1 MAQRF
6 FRPGTELPIDRAILI
21 TFPGQRA
28 LDIAHS
34 RTGFV
39 FSLIRVRRGRIIIR
53 GIRAVVVIVR
63 AVVRAVGIEPVAVRI
78 EKERIVDEPK
88 AVVEM
93 ATMPVPMMI
102 APAVPVPVPAAGVM
116 SRDDVSISLTQP
128 LRTISGRS
136 GSRRELRIR
145 A

>member
-6 FRPGTELPIDRAILI
+6 FRPGAELPVDRTIVI

-28 LDIAHS
+28 LDIAHA

-78 EKERIVDEPK
+78 EKKRIVDEPE
-88 AVVEM
+88 AVPEM
-93 ATMPVPMMI
+93 ATMPMPGMVAYPVPM
-102 APAVPVPVPAAGVM
+102 PLPV
-116 SRDDVSISLTQP
+116 
-128 LRTISGRS
+128 
-136 GSRRELRIR
+136 
-145 A
+145 